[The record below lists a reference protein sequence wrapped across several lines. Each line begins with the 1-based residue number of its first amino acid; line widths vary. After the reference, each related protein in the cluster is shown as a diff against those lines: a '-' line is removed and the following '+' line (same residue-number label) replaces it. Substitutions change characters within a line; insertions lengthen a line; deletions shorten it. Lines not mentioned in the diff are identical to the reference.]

1 MLSPI
6 VSRVRLFEAEANKI
20 FGGHESAP
28 SRVIDARKSLARV
41 AALSVKQQD
50 MLSQAVRCV
59 EVEVFRAAHVLA
71 FAAVVDYLHEVASND
86 SFDALNKARPAWK
99 IETIED
105 IRDSVAD
112 YNFIEAMYVAAL
124 ISKSE
129 KKGLQG
135 MLTRR
140 NECAHPSDYYP
151 DINQSLGYISEAL
164 ARLEALQQRF
174 GQKKKR

>member
-1 MLSPI
+1 MLSP
-6 VSRVRLFEAEANKI
+6 VVARVRLFEAEAHKI
-20 FGGHESAP
+20 FGGHEAAP

-71 FAAVVDYLHEVASND
+71 FAAVVDYLHDVASKD
-86 SFDALNKARPAWK
+86 SFNALNSVRPNWK
-99 IETIED
+99 IKTIED
-105 IRDSVAD
+105 IRDNVAD
-112 YNFIEAMYVAAL
+112 YNFIEAMHAAGL

-129 KKGLQG
+129 KKGLHG

-164 ARLEALQQRF
+164 ARLKTLQQRF
-174 GQKKKR
+174 G